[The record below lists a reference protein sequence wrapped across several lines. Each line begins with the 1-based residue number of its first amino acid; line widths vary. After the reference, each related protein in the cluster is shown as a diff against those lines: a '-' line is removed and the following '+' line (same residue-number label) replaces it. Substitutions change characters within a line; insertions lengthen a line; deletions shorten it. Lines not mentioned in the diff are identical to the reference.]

1 MPLKLVRSPNTGRYY
16 PVNIAGELP
25 TDEEKTRI
33 KDYISQRDR
42 SVPSIDS
49 DIDQEKPRSG
59 FFGAIDVGEDYL
71 RSNLFSALQG
81 VGEATG
87 LEGMADYFGDKAEK
101 VKEEAAQ
108 KSEGLTRFSDV
119 SLGKTPKF
127 IGETIGQALP
137 QIGTALGVGALTAL
151 AAPVV
156 GVTAAVGAT
165 IGALATN
172 LPLLMGANRERQKEV
187 DISEGRPVE
196 VDEGAAFITAIPQ
209 ALMETIG
216 LKFITKVAQVGGHF
230 NPIKFETAGIFTK
243 LSKAKPKTAGGLR
256 ITGAAASGATVEG
269 VTEIGQQ
276 LLERYQAGL
285 DIGGDD
291 AIEEYIEAAVAGGIV
306 GGAIRGTVATG
317 QQTFGSNEKVKGSA
331 ELDED
336 IEAQKVENDAAKA
349 NERKSYNQDPLKIA
363 AQQEEPVT
371 SSFDLERPP
380 SPEGLEQLAEKPV
393 TVDNLTEEQL
403 QKIRRWRADQKNEK
417 GEPIYIEGRD
427 PDTGKIIFKDIPI
440 TLREVRLALG
450 NPAVEKIAAKQGLNV
465 DRTEIPLQPV
475 RKYSY
480 DQYQNIVN
488 KINKAGR
495 KKFSEMDMDYLIEG
509 VVKNSSSELISSV
522 RDDLVKNGTI
532 RATVDNA
539 YYFDTKQVKP
549 ISETKFKKEQRFT
562 VGRDAN
568 RANLLERNI
577 SKNEADLKKTRER
590 LGNSKSKLASLEQL
604 KKTPIYIRKED
615 GSIVNNIKRFNE
627 VLGTNF
633 RTPAKTA
640 SPEAVNRTKAAIS
653 AILNNQ
659 LGKKKDVG
667 QSPTKI
673 RKTVDDLETRIDRV
687 EGSLK
692 AARDEIE
699 AMETSDPLVDNTRRG
714 RAGGDANNPERLFF
728 ARRAKKGDLENQKK
742 KSTRLRREKKQIE
755 RVQETPEDDNKLR
768 AKITELDASIQEE
781 QKLDVDIK
789 ALTDRL
795 DDAHANVQFNH
806 EKHEGNNIKGN
817 SRLAPEKP
825 FSVKYRSNM
834 NKVINQLRKYLIK
847 ELKLKP
853 EMVELVSQNVINA
866 DESRSITFGFEK
878 RVGDNKS
885 MITLATELYDA
896 DTFNSKEGLRKVY
909 KRLKGVL
916 NHEVMHS
923 LRTLGLL
930 TDKEFENLVDAT
942 KTRKVSIWRE
952 GKLVER
958 KYTHFDKAKR
968 MNPIETFSSKPESK
982 MTDAEK
988 QQYKDYVEEEA
999 VAEMF
1004 RDYMDNKMKI
1014 GGRPQNLFNRI
1025 LKFFRSLFM
1034 AHNDNGLETV
1044 EDIFD
1049 GIKTGKIGGTRKAR
1063 ENAREVRKR
1072 YSKFLTAKVTKTPKE
1087 DLLKA
1092 PDGSEF
1098 ELEST
1103 SYQFGDKADFIVS
1116 PRGETVGGKEFKSKF
1131 GTLNGMAIME
1141 RDIKDPTPEGV
1152 DLDLEAKLPIGVAS
1166 VPKNKPSPKYEG
1178 KDLFSIIKIAEKDGY
1193 KIDPITEK
1201 FLFLDKFKF
1210 SPTQSVLRK
1219 SKLKAK
1225 ELEKVYK
1232 VEPGYFTPEE
1242 VMANVFFGSIDSI
1255 IRQDLNDRLV
1265 NVADYGVTGKNLD
1278 IIKTIQEDLY
1288 NLTQAQLEHL
1298 PDIIPVWRIG
1308 PVDDKGLYQGVA
1320 HNYALN
1326 ADANLLATFYGR
1338 PEGDVV
1344 KDFVAKRGVEPELLP
1359 YFVDKR
1365 DIMIA
1370 PQMGKGDFFT
1380 NDTEQDVIIRPEKII
1395 RDDIDKYEY
1404 IYGETP
1410 LKLRRAIGLLSD
1422 SEYKASA
1429 LPEVD
1434 LNTLKFVNSL
1444 PIENGQPERRKA
1456 EEIIRAYTNAR
1467 MERSGE
1473 DFRVDYRLDRPED
1486 LERVARIMAAEAEL
1500 ALARDGNAIGWY
1512 DAKLSLAKKLFSIVE
1527 PKIASDPKHEA
1538 AFDFALAVTS
1548 NGVAVLD
1555 NASHALRAYRS
1566 WKDTG
1571 KFEVI
1576 GYNERQAAMEK
1587 AFKFYNIMKD
1597 NLGDEVKIAKFLDE
1611 KVTIKEL
1618 KNSTF
1623 LKEMDEKYDLDI
1635 AENLG
1640 SENVDTVVTKSII
1653 FGPKIGNGFYQNI
1666 RGNYDTITMDMWWQ
1680 RFFNRITGSPFR
1692 TSQDKTKINN
1702 YNRFVNALKA
1712 PKSQLTAVDRDSLR
1726 TAIQEVG
1733 KPAFRN
1739 QKNKLDQNIIDL
1751 AKAFHEERNRRYIRI
1766 SMEGARNLKGEER
1779 RAKVAENRVRAG
1791 IDRSSDLSRESSNMI
1806 NNFFGP
1812 ILEMPDSGGHRNY
1825 MRRASKKAI
1834 EILEK
1839 TKVIDKGQLTTA
1851 DFQALMWFH
1860 EKSLFKALGV
1870 REGRGGEHDYVDG
1883 AIDVLRKEGIDEV
1896 DIEEAL
1902 PTTDRFR
1909 ITGGTDPR
1917 SGNEQAVQRASVT
1930 RDKIAKFKPQEEK
1943 NRDIQEQQQGII
1955 DERNARRADPEV
1967 RRSVGLL
1974 SERGMKEDR
1983 IEGSIREDI
1992 QAHQHKMMYTASAN
2006 AIANRL
2012 MGKVPKF
2019 IPVFGNKKIPF
2030 VGFDDEKAT
2039 KLADAFVRVFQDRM
2053 IPVSRMVDLLQE
2065 RGFKLSDVLDPVL
2078 QEQIMKGATGA
2089 KIEDR
2094 HEGIYKEII
2103 ESVKKLNFSDAEINE
2118 LKRVSRDA
2126 SDPDQTGFLTNF
2138 LDDFSPSFW
2147 KKLLYGKQNKQ
2158 LGMAEAYLY
2167 ALHARERNRYVRSID
2182 VNGVNKYPNRG
2193 SGMSDAEADA
2203 ILAWFRTKESSLELL
2218 NSIRNQARV
2227 IVDDTNKIR
2236 TDAGLQKL
2244 YGRGSGWTEYVPLKG
2259 VFHSED
2265 ETVDY
2270 SNRGSFKKPL
2280 YGASGKEDLRV
2291 KGRMDYSPNI
2301 LANLLTQNS
2310 NSLIRGDR
2318 NRIGVIMLNMIRE
2331 DPEMLREFAVIE
2343 DITPDKVMLDARTG
2357 TLSKRKI
2364 TAAERMEDKRVLVVK
2379 DKGSE
2384 VVIRFNDERIAGA
2397 FRGDTTMSF
2406 GENADFFLR
2415 KIGLFNRFL
2424 SNINTTYNPAFVLPN
2439 FVRDLE
2445 TALINVDQYEAENL
2459 KRTVLSKA
2467 LPMSRGIFRAISKTD
2482 LLLRAKTLDDS
2493 TPEARSYLE
2502 FVKYGGKNVTNQMTT
2517 LEDQVRDL
2525 GGILNNIS
2533 EAGLVGKAKGMY
2545 DGFAGG
2551 KVKSLVSLV
2560 ENTNTAAENG
2570 IRVATYQTL
2579 LDTGKYSPQQ
2589 AALAARNITV
2599 NFAKGGEAK
2608 PIMNSLYLFYNASLQ
2623 GSFALLQ
2630 AFSKSSKVRKMYM
2643 GLFFSSFILDQLN
2656 YVFSDED
2663 DEGNKEY
2670 DKLTDFMLE
2679 HNVIV
2684 PNLGVNIAQGITG
2697 EDIENKTFGTIP
2709 LPYGVNMVWN
2719 AGRALSRRMRGGYT
2733 AAQATSSITAT
2744 TLEAVNPLGGAESF
2758 YNFVMPTA
2766 VDPFISLGQNI
2777 DYDKTPIYKEVSQF
2791 AVGTPDS
2798 QAYWNSASPT
2808 AVTVAQFMNK
2818 FGVFGFGA
2826 GSDVRGGIFDVSP
2839 DKLDFIFGYLTGGA
2853 GTFVRRTAELG
2864 FNIGSGQAFEAF
2876 EEGLSGQE
2884 ARDFIRTVPLL
2895 RRAIYSTSE
2904 REDTGKFIQKRNE
2917 VFIARKELK
2926 AAVESGDQFEVQRVR
2941 ERYPE
2946 ELKIYGIIRAINSK
2960 RQKLTSARNKLLRD
2974 DELEESDKEMR
2985 LERLDKAIQKLINR
2999 GNQLMKNVKLGYLSE
3014 IGVTD

>member
-1 MPLKLVRSPNTGRYY
+1 MPLKLVQSPNTGRYY
-16 PVNIAGELP
+16 PVSIAGEVP
-25 TDEEKTRI
+25 TEEEKERI
-33 KDYISQRDR
+33 RDYLIQRER
-42 SVPSIDS
+42 GVPSIDS
-49 DIDQEKPRSG
+49 DINQQTSIKPRSG

-81 VGEATG
+81 VGEASG

-127 IGETIGQALP
+127 VGETIGQALP
-137 QIGTALGVGALTAL
+137 QIGTALGVGAVAAL

-187 DISEGRPVE
+187 DIAEGRPVE

-209 ALMETIG
+209 ALLETIG

-230 NPIKFETAGIFTK
+230 NPIKFETAGLFTK

-269 VTEIGQQ
+269 LTEIGQQ
-276 LLERYQAGL
+276 VLERYQAGL
-285 DIGGDD
+285 DITGDD
-291 AIEEYIEAAVAGGIV
+291 AYEEYLEAAVAGGIV

-336 IEAQKVENDAAKA
+336 IEAQKAENDAAKA

-380 SPEGLEQLAEKPV
+380 SPEGLEQLAETPV

-403 QKIRRWRADQKNEK
+403 QKIRRWRANQKNEK

-480 DQYQNIVN
+480 DQYQTIVN

-577 SKNEADLKKTRER
+577 AKNEADLKKARER
-590 LGNSKSKLASLEQL
+590 LGNSKAKLASLEQL
-604 KKTPIYIRKED
+604 KKTPIYIKKED

-640 SPEAVNRTKAAIS
+640 SPEVVNRTKAAIS

-659 LGKKKDVG
+659 LGKKKDVN

-673 RKTVDDLETRIDRV
+673 RKTVDDLETRIERN
-687 EGSLK
+687 EGSIK

-714 RAGGDANNPERLFF
+714 RAGGDANNPELLFY
-728 ARRAKKGDLENQKK
+728 RRKAVQDKLNMQKAKSK
-742 KSTRLRREKKQIE
+742 RLRREKKEIE
-755 RVQETPEDDNKLR
+755 KVQETPEDDNKLR
-768 AKITELDASIQEE
+768 AKITELDASVQEE

-806 EKHEGNNIKGN
+806 EKHEANNIKGN
-817 SRLAPEKP
+817 ARLAPEKP

-834 NKVINQLRKYLIK
+834 NKVVNQLRKYLVK
-847 ELKLKP
+847 DLKLKP

-930 TDKEFENLVDAT
+930 TDQEFQNLVDAT

-1004 RDYMDNKMKI
+1004 RDYMDDKMKI
-1014 GGRPQNLFNRI
+1014 GGKPQNLFNRI

-1063 ENAREVRKR
+1063 ESAREVRKR
-1072 YSKFLTAKVTKTPKE
+1072 YSKFLVDE
-1087 DLLKA
+1087 N
-1092 PDGSEF
+1092 
-1098 ELEST
+1098 
-1103 SYQFGDKADFIVS
+1103 ADFITTPEGVTI
-1116 PRGETVGGKEFKSKF
+1116 GEKQFKKQLGS
-1131 GTLNGMAIME
+1131 LNGMALME
-1141 RDIKDPTPEGV
+1141 KEMLDPVPEGV
-1152 DLDLEAKLPIGVAS
+1152 DVELEARLPVGMPYM
-1166 VPKNKPSPKYEG
+1166 PKNEPNPKYAF
-1178 KDLFSIIKIAEKDGY
+1178 KDLFSIVKLAEKDGY
-1193 KIDPITEK
+1193 KIDPITKK
-1201 FLFLDKFKF
+1201 FLNLDKFVREKQKDKF
-1210 SPTQSVLRK
+1210 IDERL
-1219 SKLKAK
+1219 
-1225 ELEKVYK
+1225 YK
-1232 VEPGYFTPEE
+1232 VDPSEFTSES
-1242 VMANVFFGSIDSI
+1242 MMSDVFFGNIDNI
-1255 IRQDLNDRLV
+1255 IRENLNDRLV
-1265 NVADYGVTGKNLD
+1265 NIADYGITGKNLD

-1288 NLTQAQLEHL
+1288 KLTQAQLAHL
-1298 PDIIPVWRIG
+1298 PEIIPVYRIG

-1320 HNYALN
+1320 HSYTLDPEAFLKFS
-1326 ADANLLATFYGR
+1326 FYGN
-1338 PEGDVV
+1338 PEDDIV
-1344 KDFVAKRGVEPELLP
+1344 KEFVAKRGVEPELLP
-1359 YFVDKR
+1359 YFAHKA
-1365 DIMIA
+1365 DIMVA
-1370 PQMGKGDFFT
+1370 PQMGKGDIFT
-1380 NDTEQDVIIRPEKII
+1380 RDDEREVIIRPEKII

-1486 LERVARIMAAEAEL
+1486 LERVAKIMAAEAEL

-1527 PKIASDPKHEA
+1527 PKISSDPKHEA

-1611 KVTIKEL
+1611 KVTVREL
-1618 KNSTF
+1618 KNNPF
-1623 LKEMDEKYDLDI
+1623 LQEMDEKYDLDI
-1635 AENLG
+1635 AENLS
-1640 SENVDTVVTKSII
+1640 SENQDTVVTKSII

-1692 TSQDKTKINN
+1692 TSQDKTKIAN
-1702 YNRFVNALKA
+1702 YNRFVNALKT

-1766 SMEGARNLKGEER
+1766 SLEGARNLKGEER
-1779 RAKVAENRVRAG
+1779 RAKVAENRARAG
-1791 IDRSSDLSRESSNMI
+1791 IDRSSELSRESSNMI

-1825 MRRASKKAI
+1825 MRRASKRAI
-1834 EILEK
+1834 EILEN

-1909 ITGGTDPR
+1909 ITGGVDPR

-1930 RDKIAKFKPQEEK
+1930 RDKISKFKSQEEK

-2039 KLADAFVRVFQDRM
+2039 KLADTFVRVFQDRM

-2094 HEGIYKEII
+2094 HEGIYKNII

-2147 KKLLYGKQNKQ
+2147 KKLLYGKPNKQ

-2218 NSIRNQARV
+2218 NSIRDQARA

-2301 LANLLTQNS
+2301 LANLITQNS

-2459 KRTVLSKA
+2459 KRTVLKKA

-2493 TPEARSYLE
+2493 TPEARAYLE

-2643 GLFFSSFILDQLN
+2643 SLFFFSFILDQLN
-2656 YVFSDED
+2656 YIFSDED
-2663 DEGNKEY
+2663 DEGNVEY

-2679 HNVIV
+2679 HNVII
-2684 PNLGVNIAQGITG
+2684 PNLGVNVAEAVTG
-2697 EDIENKTFGTIP
+2697 EDIENKTFGTVP

-2733 AAQATSSITAT
+2733 AAQTTSTVTAT
-2744 TLEAVNPLGGAESF
+2744 ILEAVNPLGGAEHVS
-2758 YNFVMPTA
+2758 NFLAPTFA
-2766 VDPFISLGQNI
+2766 DPYFSLKNNV

-2853 GTFVRRTAELG
+2853 GTFVKRSAELG
-2864 FNIGSGQAFEAF
+2864 FNIASGQAFEAF

-2884 ARDFIRTVPLL
+2884 SRDFIRTVPLL

-2904 REDTGKFIQKRNE
+2904 REDTGNFIRKRNE
-2917 VFIARKELK
+2917 IFIARKELK

-2974 DELEESDKEMR
+2974 DSLEDSDKEMR

>member
-1 MPLKLVRSPNTGRYY
+1 MPLKIVQSPNTGRYY
-16 PVNIAGELP
+16 PVNIAGDSP
-25 TDEEKTRI
+25 TDEEKQRI
-33 KDYISQRDR
+33 RDYVTQRDR
-42 SVPSIDS
+42 GVPSVDS
-49 DIDQEKPRSG
+49 EIDQQTSFKPRSG

-87 LEGMADYFGDKAEK
+87 LEGMAEYFGDKAEK

-127 IGETIGQALP
+127 VGETIGQALP
-137 QIGTALGVGALTAL
+137 QIGTALGVGALATL
-151 AAPVV
+151 AAPIV
-156 GVTAAVGAT
+156 GVTAATAAT

-187 DISEGRPVE
+187 DIAEGRPVE

-209 ALMETIG
+209 ALLETIG

-256 ITGAAASGATVEG
+256 ITGAAASGAGVESA
-269 VTEIGQQ
+269 TEVGQQ

-285 DIGGDD
+285 DIGSDD
-291 AIEEYIEAAVAGGIV
+291 AIDEYVEAAVAGGIV

-317 QQTFGSNEKVKGSA
+317 QQAFGTNEKVKGSG

-336 IEAQKVENDAAKA
+336 IAAQKAENDAAKA

-371 SSFDLERPP
+371 SSFDVERPI
-380 SPEGLEQLAEKPV
+380 SPEGLQQLADTPV
-393 TVDNLTEEQL
+393 DVNNLTEEQL
-403 QKIRRWRADQKNEK
+403 QKIRRWRADQKNER
-417 GEPIYIEGRD
+417 GERIYIEGRD
-427 PDTGKIIFKDIPI
+427 PDTGRIIFKDIPI

-450 NPAVEKIAAKQGLNV
+450 NPAVEKISAKQGLNV

-480 DQYQNIVN
+480 DQYQSIVN

-509 VVKNSSSELISSV
+509 VVKNSSSELISSI

-532 RATVDNA
+532 RATVDNS

-577 SKNEADLKKTRER
+577 AKNEADLKKTRER
-590 LGNSKSKLASLEQL
+590 LENSKAKLASLEQL
-604 KKTPIYIRKED
+604 KKIPIYRKKDD
-615 GSIVNNIKRFNE
+615 GTIINNIKRFNE

-640 SPEAVNRTKAAIS
+640 SPEVVNRTKAAIS

-659 LGKKKDVG
+659 IGKKKDVN
-667 QSPTKI
+667 QSPTKL
-673 RKTVDDLETRIDRV
+673 RKTVDDLETRIERN
-687 EGSLK
+687 EGSIK

-714 RAGGDANNPERLFF
+714 RSGGDANNPELLFY
-728 ARRAKKGDLENQKK
+728 RRKAVQDKLKMQKAKSK
-742 KSTRLRREKKQIE
+742 RLRREKKEIE
-755 RVQETPEDDNKLR
+755 KVQETPEDDNKLR

-781 QKLDVDIK
+781 QKLDVDVK

-806 EKHEGNNIKGN
+806 EKHEANNIKGN
-817 SRLAPEKP
+817 ARLAPSKP

-834 NKVINQLRKYLIK
+834 NKVINQLRKYLVK

-853 EMVELVSQNVINA
+853 DMVELVSQNVINA

-896 DTFNSKEGLRKVY
+896 DTFKSKEGLRKVY

-930 TDKEFENLVDAT
+930 TDQEFQTLVNAT

-952 GKLVER
+952 GKLIER

-1004 RDYMDNKMKI
+1004 RDYMDDKMKI
-1014 GGRPQNLFNRI
+1014 GGKPQNLFNRI

-1072 YSKFLTAKVTKTPKE
+1072 YSKYLT
-1087 DLLKA
+1087 
-1092 PDGSEF
+1092 DGE
-1098 ELEST
+1098 
-1103 SYQFGDKADFIVS
+1103 ADFIVS
-1116 PRGETVGGKEFKSKF
+1116 PRGEAVGGKEFKSKL

-1152 DLDLEAKLPIGVAS
+1152 DLDLERQLPIGVAS
-1166 VPKNKPSPKYEG
+1166 IPKNKPSPKYEG
-1178 KDLFSIIKIAEKDGY
+1178 KDLFRVVQQAEKDGY
-1193 KIDPITEK
+1193 SIRPITK
-1201 FLFLDKFKF
+1201 QFLNLDKFTRKF
-1210 SPTQSVLRK
+1210 IRVP
-1219 SKLKAK
+1219 K
-1225 ELEKVYK
+1225 EDMV
-1232 VEPGYFTPEE
+1232 VDPNYFTDES
-1242 VMANVFFGSIDSI
+1242 MMSNIFFGSIDSI
-1255 IRQDLNDRLV
+1255 IRENLNDRLV
-1265 NVADYGVTGKNLD
+1265 NIAEYGITGKNLD

-1288 NLTQAQLEHL
+1288 NLTQAQLDHL

-1320 HNYALN
+1320 HNYSLN
-1326 ADANLLATFYGR
+1326 ADANLQATFYGR
-1338 PEGDVV
+1338 PEDEVV
-1344 KDFVAKRGVEPELLP
+1344 KEFVAKRGVEPELLP

-1370 PQMGKGDFFT
+1370 PQMGKGDPFT
-1380 NDTEQDVIIRPEKII
+1380 KDMEQDVIIRPEKII

-1456 EEIIRAYTNAR
+1456 EEIIRDYTNAR
-1467 MERSGE
+1467 MQRSGE

-1527 PKIASDPKHEA
+1527 PEITRDPKHEA

-1566 WKDTG
+1566 WKNTG

-1618 KNSTF
+1618 KNSKF
-1623 LKEMDEKYDLDI
+1623 LQEIDEKYDLDI

-1702 YNRFVNALKA
+1702 YNRFVNALRT
-1712 PKSQLTAVDRDSLR
+1712 PKRQLTAVDRDALR

-1766 SMEGARNLKGEER
+1766 SLEGARNLKGEER
-1779 RAKVAENRVRAG
+1779 RAKVAENRARAG
-1791 IDRSSDLSRESSNMI
+1791 IDRSSELSRESANMI

-1812 ILEMPDSGGHRNY
+1812 ILETPDSGGHRNY
-1825 MRRASKKAI
+1825 MRRASKRAI
-1834 EILEK
+1834 EILEN
-1839 TKVIDKGQLTTA
+1839 TKVIEKGQLTTA

-1930 RDKIAKFKPQEEK
+1930 REKIAKFQPQEEK

-1955 DERNARRADPEV
+1955 DERNARRADPTV
-1967 RRSVGLL
+1967 RRSIGLL

-1983 IEGSIREDI
+1983 IEGSIRDDI

-2012 MGKVPKF
+2012 MGKVPQF

-2030 VGFDDEKAT
+2030 VGFDEEKAT
-2039 KLADAFVRVFQDRM
+2039 KLADAFVRIFQDRM
-2053 IPVSRMVDLLQE
+2053 IPAARMVDILQE
-2065 RGFKLSDVLDPVL
+2065 RGFKLSDALDPIM
-2078 QEQIMKGATGA
+2078 QEQTMKGETGA

-2094 HEGIYKEII
+2094 HEGIYKTLI
-2103 ESVKKLNFSDAEINE
+2103 ESIKKLKFSDAEVND

-2126 SDPDQTGFLTNF
+2126 SDPDQNGFLNNF

-2147 KKLLYGKQNKQ
+2147 KKLLYGTPNKQ

-2193 SGMSDAEADA
+2193 SGMSNAEADA
-2203 ILAWFRTKESSLELL
+2203 ILAWFRNKESSLELL
-2218 NSIRNQARV
+2218 NDIRDQVRA
-2227 IVDDTNKIR
+2227 IVADTNKIR
-2236 TDAGLQKL
+2236 TDAGLQKIF
-2244 YGRGSGWTEYVPLKG
+2244 GRGSGWTEYVPLKG

-2280 YGASGKEDLRV
+2280 YGANGKEDLRV

-2301 LANLLTQNS
+2301 IANLLTQNS

-2318 NRIGVIMLNMIRE
+2318 NKIGVTMLNMIRE

-2343 DITPDKVMLDARTG
+2343 DINPDKVMLDARTG
-2357 TLSKRKI
+2357 TLSKRKL
-2364 TAAERMEDKRVLVVK
+2364 TPAERMEDKRVLVVK
-2379 DKGSE
+2379 DKGNE

-2397 FRGDTTMSF
+2397 FRGDTTLSLGDNTDAF
-2406 GENADFFLR
+2406 IR

-2424 SNINTTYNPAFVLPN
+2424 SNINTTYNPAFVIPN
-2439 FVRDLE
+2439 FVRDVQ
-2445 TALINVDQYEAENL
+2445 TAVVNIDQYEAENL
-2459 KRTVLSKA
+2459 KRTVLKRA
-2467 LPMSRGIFRAISKTD
+2467 LPYARGVMRAVSKTD
-2482 LLLRAKTLDDS
+2482 LLLREKEIDTS
-2493 TPEARSYLE
+2493 TPEAKSYLE

-2545 DGFAGG
+2545 EGWAGG

-2560 ENTNTAAENG
+2560 ENMNTAAENG

-2579 LDTGKYSPQQ
+2579 LDTGKYSPRQ

-2599 NFAKGGEAK
+2599 NFAKGGDIK
-2608 PIMNSLYLFYNASLQ
+2608 PIFNSLYLFYNASLQ

-2630 AFSKSSKVRKMYM
+2630 AFSKSAKVRKMWM
-2643 GLFFSSFILDQLN
+2643 GIFFFSFIWDQLN
-2656 YVFSDED
+2656 YMMSDED
-2663 DEGNKEY
+2663 EEGNVEY

-2679 HNVIV
+2679 HNMII
-2684 PNLGVNIAQGITG
+2684 PNIGVNIAEAVSG
-2697 EDIENKTFGTIP
+2697 EDIENKTFGTVP
-2709 LPYGVNMVWN
+2709 LPYGVNMTWN
-2719 AGRALSRRMRGGYT
+2719 FGRALSRRIRGGYT
-2733 AAQATSSITAT
+2733 AAQTTSSITAT
-2744 TLEAVNPLGGAESF
+2744 TLEAINPFGGAESIG
-2758 YNFVMPTA
+2758 NFMLPTA
-2766 VDPFISLGQNI
+2766 VDPFYSLINNV

-2818 FGVFGFGA
+2818 FGFFGLGR
-2826 GSDVRGGIFDVSP
+2826 GTDVRGGIFDVSP

-2853 GTFVRRTAELG
+2853 GMFVKRTGELG
-2864 FNIGSGQAFEAF
+2864 FNIASGQAFEAF
-2876 EEGLSGQE
+2876 EEGLTGQE

-2904 REDTGKFIQKRNE
+2904 REDTGNFIRKRNE

-2941 ERYPE
+2941 EKYPE

-2960 RQKLTSARNKLLRD
+2960 RQKLTSVRNKLLRD
-2974 DELEESDKEMR
+2974 DSLEESDKEMR

-2999 GNQLMKNVKLGYLSE
+2999 GNQLMKNVKLGYLAE
-3014 IGVTD
+3014 LGVTD

>member
-1 MPLKLVRSPNTGRYY
+1 MPLKIVQSPNTGRYY
-16 PVNIAGELP
+16 PVNIAGDSP
-25 TDEEKTRI
+25 TDEEKQRI
-33 KDYISQRDR
+33 RDYVTQRDR
-42 SVPSIDS
+42 GVPSVDS
-49 DIDQEKPRSG
+49 EIDQQTSFKPRSG

-87 LEGMADYFGDKAEK
+87 LEGMAEYFGDKAEK

-127 IGETIGQALP
+127 VGETIGQALP
-137 QIGTALGVGALTAL
+137 QIGTALGVGALATL
-151 AAPVV
+151 AAPIV
-156 GVTAAVGAT
+156 GVTAATAAT

-187 DISEGRPVE
+187 DIAEGRPVE

-209 ALMETIG
+209 ALLETIG

-256 ITGAAASGATVEG
+256 ITGAAASGAGVESA
-269 VTEIGQQ
+269 TEVGQQ

-285 DIGGDD
+285 DIGSDD
-291 AIEEYIEAAVAGGIV
+291 AIDEYVEAAVAGGIV

-317 QQTFGSNEKVKGSA
+317 QQAFGTNEKVKGSG

-336 IEAQKVENDAAKA
+336 IAAQKAENDAAKA

-371 SSFDLERPP
+371 SSFDVERPI
-380 SPEGLEQLAEKPV
+380 SPEGLQQLADTPV
-393 TVDNLTEEQL
+393 DVNNLTEEQL
-403 QKIRRWRADQKNEK
+403 QKIRRWRADQKNER
-417 GEPIYIEGRD
+417 GERIYIEGRD
-427 PDTGKIIFKDIPI
+427 PDTGRIIFKDIPI

-450 NPAVEKIAAKQGLNV
+450 NPAVEKISAKQGLNV

-480 DQYQNIVN
+480 DQYQSIVN

-509 VVKNSSSELISSV
+509 VVKNSSSELISSI

-532 RATVDNA
+532 RATVDNS

-577 SKNEADLKKTRER
+577 AKNEADLKKTRER
-590 LGNSKSKLASLEQL
+590 LENSKAKLASLEQL
-604 KKTPIYIRKED
+604 KKIPIYRKKDD
-615 GSIVNNIKRFNE
+615 GTIINNIKRFNE

-640 SPEAVNRTKAAIS
+640 SPEVVNRTKAAIS

-659 LGKKKDVG
+659 IGKKKDVN
-667 QSPTKI
+667 QSPTKL
-673 RKTVDDLETRIDRV
+673 RKTVDDLETRIERN
-687 EGSLK
+687 EGSIK

-714 RAGGDANNPERLFF
+714 RSGGDANNPELLFY
-728 ARRAKKGDLENQKK
+728 RRKAVQDKLKMQKAKSK
-742 KSTRLRREKKQIE
+742 RLRREKKEIE
-755 RVQETPEDDNKLR
+755 KVQETPEDDNKLR

-781 QKLDVDIK
+781 QKLDVDVK

-806 EKHEGNNIKGN
+806 EKHEANNIKGN
-817 SRLAPEKP
+817 ARLAPSKP

-834 NKVINQLRKYLIK
+834 NKVINQLRKYLVK

-853 EMVELVSQNVINA
+853 DMVELVSQNVINA

-896 DTFNSKEGLRKVY
+896 DTFKSKEGLRKVY

-930 TDKEFENLVDAT
+930 TDQEFQTLVNAT

-952 GKLVER
+952 GKLIER

-1004 RDYMDNKMKI
+1004 RDYMDDKMKI
-1014 GGRPQNLFNRI
+1014 GGKPQNLFNRI

-1072 YSKFLTAKVTKTPKE
+1072 YSKYLT
-1087 DLLKA
+1087 
-1092 PDGSEF
+1092 DGE
-1098 ELEST
+1098 
-1103 SYQFGDKADFIVS
+1103 ADFIVS
-1116 PRGETVGGKEFKSKF
+1116 PRGEAVGGKEFKSKL

-1152 DLDLEAKLPIGVAS
+1152 DLDLERQLPIGVAS
-1166 VPKNKPSPKYEG
+1166 IPKNKPSPKYEG
-1178 KDLFSIIKIAEKDGY
+1178 KDLFRVVQQAEKDGY
-1193 KIDPITEK
+1193 SIRPITK
-1201 FLFLDKFKF
+1201 QFLNLDKFTRKF
-1210 SPTQSVLRK
+1210 IRVP
-1219 SKLKAK
+1219 K
-1225 ELEKVYK
+1225 EDMV
-1232 VEPGYFTPEE
+1232 VDPNYFTDES
-1242 VMANVFFGSIDSI
+1242 MMSNIFFGSIDSI
-1255 IRQDLNDRLV
+1255 IRENLNDRLV
-1265 NVADYGVTGKNLD
+1265 NIAEYGITGKNLD

-1288 NLTQAQLEHL
+1288 NLTQAQLDHL

-1320 HNYALN
+1320 HNYSLN
-1326 ADANLLATFYGR
+1326 ADANLQATFYGR
-1338 PEGDVV
+1338 PEDEVV
-1344 KDFVAKRGVEPELLP
+1344 KEFVAKRGVEPELLP

-1370 PQMGKGDFFT
+1370 PQMGKGDPFT
-1380 NDTEQDVIIRPEKII
+1380 KDMEQDVIIRPEKII

-1456 EEIIRAYTNAR
+1456 EEIIRDYTNAR
-1467 MERSGE
+1467 MQRSGE

-1527 PKIASDPKHEA
+1527 PEITRDPKHEA

-1566 WKDTG
+1566 WKNTG

-1618 KNSTF
+1618 KNSKF
-1623 LKEMDEKYDLDI
+1623 LQEIDEKYDLDI

-1702 YNRFVNALKA
+1702 YNRFVNALRT
-1712 PKSQLTAVDRDSLR
+1712 PKRQLTAVDRDALR

-1766 SMEGARNLKGEER
+1766 SLEGARNLKGEER
-1779 RAKVAENRVRAG
+1779 RAKVAENRARAG
-1791 IDRSSDLSRESSNMI
+1791 IDRSSELSRESANMI

-1812 ILEMPDSGGHRNY
+1812 ILETPDSGGHRNY
-1825 MRRASKKAI
+1825 MRRASKRAI
-1834 EILEK
+1834 EILEN
-1839 TKVIDKGQLTTA
+1839 TKVIEKGQLTTA

-1909 ITGGTDPR
+1909 ITGGADPR

-1930 RDKIAKFKPQEEK
+1930 RDKISKFKSQEEK

-1955 DERNARRADPEV
+1955 DERNARRADPTV
-1967 RRSVGLL
+1967 RRSIGLL

-1983 IEGSIREDI
+1983 IEGSIRDDI

-2012 MGKVPKF
+2012 MGKVPQF

-2030 VGFDDEKAT
+2030 VGFDEEKAT
-2039 KLADAFVRVFQDRM
+2039 KLADAFVRIFQDRM
-2053 IPVSRMVDLLQE
+2053 IPAARMVDILQE
-2065 RGFKLSDVLDPVL
+2065 RGFKLSDALDPIM
-2078 QEQIMKGATGA
+2078 QEQTMKGETGA

-2094 HEGIYKEII
+2094 HEGIYKTLI
-2103 ESVKKLNFSDAEINE
+2103 ESIKKLKFSDAEVND

-2126 SDPDQTGFLTNF
+2126 SDPDQNGFLNNF

-2147 KKLLYGKQNKQ
+2147 KKLLYGTPNKQ

-2193 SGMSDAEADA
+2193 SGMSNAEADA
-2203 ILAWFRTKESSLELL
+2203 ILAWFRNKESSLELL
-2218 NSIRNQARV
+2218 NDIRDQVRA
-2227 IVDDTNKIR
+2227 IVADTNKIR
-2236 TDAGLQKL
+2236 TDAGLQKIF
-2244 YGRGSGWTEYVPLKG
+2244 GRGSGWTEYVPLKG

-2280 YGASGKEDLRV
+2280 YGANGKEDLRV

-2301 LANLLTQNS
+2301 IANLLTQNS

-2318 NRIGVIMLNMIRE
+2318 NKIGVTMLNMIRE

-2343 DITPDKVMLDARTG
+2343 DINPDKVMLDARTG
-2357 TLSKRKI
+2357 TLSKRKL
-2364 TAAERMEDKRVLVVK
+2364 TPAERMEDKRVLVVK
-2379 DKGSE
+2379 DKGNE

-2397 FRGDTTMSF
+2397 FRGDTTLSLGDNTDAF
-2406 GENADFFLR
+2406 IR

-2424 SNINTTYNPAFVLPN
+2424 SNINTTYNPAFVIPN
-2439 FVRDLE
+2439 FVRDVQ
-2445 TALINVDQYEAENL
+2445 TAVVNIDQYEAENL
-2459 KRTVLSKA
+2459 KRTVLKRA
-2467 LPMSRGIFRAISKTD
+2467 LPYARGVMRAVSKTD
-2482 LLLRAKTLDDS
+2482 LLLREKEIDTS
-2493 TPEARSYLE
+2493 TPEAKSYLE

-2545 DGFAGG
+2545 EGWAGG

-2560 ENTNTAAENG
+2560 ENMNTAAENG

-2579 LDTGKYSPQQ
+2579 LDTGKYSPRQ

-2599 NFAKGGEAK
+2599 NFAKGGDIK
-2608 PIMNSLYLFYNASLQ
+2608 PIFNSLYLFYNASLQ

-2630 AFSKSSKVRKMYM
+2630 AFSKSAKVRKMWM
-2643 GLFFSSFILDQLN
+2643 GIFFFSFIWDQLN
-2656 YVFSDED
+2656 YMMSDED
-2663 DEGNKEY
+2663 EEGNVEY

-2679 HNVIV
+2679 HNMII
-2684 PNLGVNIAQGITG
+2684 PNIGVNIAEAVSG
-2697 EDIENKTFGTIP
+2697 EDIENKTFGTVP
-2709 LPYGVNMVWN
+2709 LPYGVNMTWN
-2719 AGRALSRRMRGGYT
+2719 FGRALSRRIRGGYT
-2733 AAQATSSITAT
+2733 AAQTTSSITAT
-2744 TLEAVNPLGGAESF
+2744 TLEAINPFGGAESIG
-2758 YNFVMPTA
+2758 NFMLPTA
-2766 VDPFISLGQNI
+2766 VDPFYSLINNV

-2818 FGVFGFGA
+2818 FGFFGLGR
-2826 GSDVRGGIFDVSP
+2826 GTDVRGGIFDVSP

-2853 GTFVRRTAELG
+2853 GMFVKRTGELG
-2864 FNIGSGQAFEAF
+2864 FNIASGQAFEAF
-2876 EEGLSGQE
+2876 EEGLTGQE

-2904 REDTGKFIQKRNE
+2904 REDTGNFIRKRNE

-2941 ERYPE
+2941 EKYPE

-2960 RQKLTSARNKLLRD
+2960 RQKLTSVRNKLLRD
-2974 DELEESDKEMR
+2974 DSLEESDKEMR

-2999 GNQLMKNVKLGYLSE
+2999 GNQLMKNVKLGYLAE
-3014 IGVTD
+3014 LGVTD

>member
-1 MPLKLVRSPNTGRYY
+1 MPLKIVQSPNTGRYY
-16 PVNIAGELP
+16 PVNIAGDSP
-25 TDEEKTRI
+25 TDEEKQRI
-33 KDYISQRDR
+33 RDYVTQRDR
-42 SVPSIDS
+42 GVPSVDS
-49 DIDQEKPRSG
+49 EIDQQTSFKPRSG

-87 LEGMADYFGDKAEK
+87 LEGMAEYFGDKAEK

-127 IGETIGQALP
+127 VGETIGQALP
-137 QIGTALGVGALTAL
+137 QIGTALGVGALATL
-151 AAPVV
+151 AAPIV
-156 GVTAAVGAT
+156 GVTAATAAT

-187 DISEGRPVE
+187 DIAEGRPVE

-209 ALMETIG
+209 ALLETIG

-256 ITGAAASGATVEG
+256 ITGAAASGAGVESA
-269 VTEIGQQ
+269 TEVGQQ

-285 DIGGDD
+285 DIGSDD
-291 AIEEYIEAAVAGGIV
+291 AIDEYVEAAVAGGIV

-317 QQTFGSNEKVKGSA
+317 QQAFGTNEKVKGSG

-336 IEAQKVENDAAKA
+336 IAAQKAENDAAKA

-371 SSFDLERPP
+371 SSFDVERPI
-380 SPEGLEQLAEKPV
+380 SPEGLQQLADTPV
-393 TVDNLTEEQL
+393 DVNNLTEEQL
-403 QKIRRWRADQKNEK
+403 QKIRRWRADQKNER
-417 GEPIYIEGRD
+417 GERIYIEGRD
-427 PDTGKIIFKDIPI
+427 PDTGRIIFKDIPI

-450 NPAVEKIAAKQGLNV
+450 NPAVEKISAKQGLNV

-480 DQYQNIVN
+480 DQYQSIVN

-509 VVKNSSSELISSV
+509 VVKNSSSELISSI

-532 RATVDNA
+532 RATVDNS

-577 SKNEADLKKTRER
+577 AKNEADLKKTRER
-590 LGNSKSKLASLEQL
+590 LENSKAKLASLEQL
-604 KKTPIYIRKED
+604 KKIPIYRKKDD
-615 GSIVNNIKRFNE
+615 GTIINNIKRFNE

-640 SPEAVNRTKAAIS
+640 SPEVVNRTKAAIS

-659 LGKKKDVG
+659 IGKKKDVN
-667 QSPTKI
+667 QSPTKL
-673 RKTVDDLETRIDRV
+673 RKTVDDLETRIERN
-687 EGSLK
+687 EGSIK

-714 RAGGDANNPERLFF
+714 RSGGDANNPELLFY
-728 ARRAKKGDLENQKK
+728 RRKAVQDKLKMQKAKSK
-742 KSTRLRREKKQIE
+742 RLRREKKEIE
-755 RVQETPEDDNKLR
+755 KVQETPEDDNKLR

-781 QKLDVDIK
+781 QKLDVDVK

-806 EKHEGNNIKGN
+806 EKHEANNIKGN
-817 SRLAPEKP
+817 ARLAPSKP

-834 NKVINQLRKYLIK
+834 NKVINQLRKYLVK

-853 EMVELVSQNVINA
+853 DMVELVSQNVINA

-896 DTFNSKEGLRKVY
+896 DTFKSKEGLRKVY

-930 TDKEFENLVDAT
+930 TDQEFQTLVNAT

-952 GKLVER
+952 GKLIER

-1004 RDYMDNKMKI
+1004 RDYMDDKMKI
-1014 GGRPQNLFNRI
+1014 GGKPQNLFNRI

-1072 YSKFLTAKVTKTPKE
+1072 YSKYLT
-1087 DLLKA
+1087 
-1092 PDGSEF
+1092 DGE
-1098 ELEST
+1098 
-1103 SYQFGDKADFIVS
+1103 ADFIVS
-1116 PRGETVGGKEFKSKF
+1116 PRGEAVGGKEFKSKL

-1152 DLDLEAKLPIGVAS
+1152 DLDLERQLPIGVAS
-1166 VPKNKPSPKYEG
+1166 IPKNKPSPKYEG
-1178 KDLFSIIKIAEKDGY
+1178 KDLFRVVQQAEKDGY
-1193 KIDPITEK
+1193 SIRPITK
-1201 FLFLDKFKF
+1201 QFLNLDKFTRKF
-1210 SPTQSVLRK
+1210 IRVP
-1219 SKLKAK
+1219 K
-1225 ELEKVYK
+1225 EDMV
-1232 VEPGYFTPEE
+1232 VDPNYFTDES
-1242 VMANVFFGSIDSI
+1242 MMSNIFFGSIDSI
-1255 IRQDLNDRLV
+1255 IRENLNDRLV
-1265 NVADYGVTGKNLD
+1265 NIAEYGITGKNLD

-1288 NLTQAQLEHL
+1288 NLTQAQLDHL

-1320 HNYALN
+1320 HNYSLN
-1326 ADANLLATFYGR
+1326 ADANLQATFYGR
-1338 PEGDVV
+1338 PEDEVV
-1344 KDFVAKRGVEPELLP
+1344 KEFVAKRGVEPELLP

-1370 PQMGKGDFFT
+1370 PQMGKGDPFT
-1380 NDTEQDVIIRPEKII
+1380 KDMEQDVIIRPEKII

-1456 EEIIRAYTNAR
+1456 EEIIRDYTNAR
-1467 MERSGE
+1467 MQRSGE

-1527 PKIASDPKHEA
+1527 PEITRDPKHEA

-1566 WKDTG
+1566 WKNTG

-1618 KNSTF
+1618 KNSKF
-1623 LKEMDEKYDLDI
+1623 LQEIDEKYDLDI

-1702 YNRFVNALKA
+1702 YNRFVNALRT
-1712 PKSQLTAVDRDSLR
+1712 PKRQLTAVDRDALR

-1766 SMEGARNLKGEER
+1766 SLEGARNLKGEER
-1779 RAKVAENRVRAG
+1779 RAKVAENRARAG
-1791 IDRSSDLSRESSNMI
+1791 IDRSSELSRESANMI

-1812 ILEMPDSGGHRNY
+1812 ILETPDSGGHRNY
-1825 MRRASKKAI
+1825 MRRASKRAI
-1834 EILEK
+1834 EILEN
-1839 TKVIDKGQLTTA
+1839 TKVIEKGQLTTA

-1909 ITGGTDPR
+1909 ITGGADPR

-1930 RDKIAKFKPQEEK
+1930 RDKISKFKPQEEK

-1955 DERNARRADPEV
+1955 DERNARRADPTV
-1967 RRSVGLL
+1967 RRSIGLL

-1983 IEGSIREDI
+1983 IEGSIRDDI

-2012 MGKVPKF
+2012 MGKVPQF

-2030 VGFDDEKAT
+2030 VGFDEEKAT
-2039 KLADAFVRVFQDRM
+2039 KLADAFVRIFQDRM
-2053 IPVSRMVDLLQE
+2053 IPAARMVDILQE
-2065 RGFKLSDVLDPVL
+2065 RGFKLSDALDPIM
-2078 QEQIMKGATGA
+2078 QEQTMKGETGA

-2094 HEGIYKEII
+2094 HEGIYKTLI
-2103 ESVKKLNFSDAEINE
+2103 ESIKKLKFSDAEVND

-2126 SDPDQTGFLTNF
+2126 SDPDQNGFLNNF

-2147 KKLLYGKQNKQ
+2147 KKLLYGTPNKQ

-2193 SGMSDAEADA
+2193 SGMSNAEADA
-2203 ILAWFRTKESSLELL
+2203 ILAWFRNKESSLELL
-2218 NSIRNQARV
+2218 NDIRDQVRA
-2227 IVDDTNKIR
+2227 IVADTNKIR
-2236 TDAGLQKL
+2236 TDAGLQKIF
-2244 YGRGSGWTEYVPLKG
+2244 GRGSGWTEYVPLKG

-2280 YGASGKEDLRV
+2280 YGANGKEDLRV

-2301 LANLLTQNS
+2301 IANLLTQNS

-2318 NRIGVIMLNMIRE
+2318 NKIGVTMLNMIRE

-2343 DITPDKVMLDARTG
+2343 DINPDKVMLDARTG
-2357 TLSKRKI
+2357 TLSKRKL
-2364 TAAERMEDKRVLVVK
+2364 TPAERMEDKRVLVVK
-2379 DKGSE
+2379 DKGNE

-2397 FRGDTTMSF
+2397 FRGDTTLSLGDNTDAF
-2406 GENADFFLR
+2406 IR

-2424 SNINTTYNPAFVLPN
+2424 SNINTTYNPAFVIPN
-2439 FVRDLE
+2439 FVRDVQ
-2445 TALINVDQYEAENL
+2445 TAVVNIDQYEAENL
-2459 KRTVLSKA
+2459 KRTVLKRA
-2467 LPMSRGIFRAISKTD
+2467 LPYARGVMRAVSKTD
-2482 LLLRAKTLDDS
+2482 LLLREKEIDTS
-2493 TPEARSYLE
+2493 TPEAKSYLE

-2545 DGFAGG
+2545 EGWAGG

-2560 ENTNTAAENG
+2560 ENMNTAAENG

-2579 LDTGKYSPQQ
+2579 LDTGKYSPRQ

-2599 NFAKGGEAK
+2599 NFAKGGDIK
-2608 PIMNSLYLFYNASLQ
+2608 PIFNSLYLFYNASLQ

-2630 AFSKSSKVRKMYM
+2630 AFSKSAKVRKMWM
-2643 GLFFSSFILDQLN
+2643 GIFFFSFIWDQLN
-2656 YVFSDED
+2656 YMMSDED
-2663 DEGNKEY
+2663 EEGNVEY

-2679 HNVIV
+2679 HNMII
-2684 PNLGVNIAQGITG
+2684 PNIGVNIAEAVSG
-2697 EDIENKTFGTIP
+2697 EDIENKTFGTVP
-2709 LPYGVNMVWN
+2709 LPYGVNMTWN
-2719 AGRALSRRMRGGYT
+2719 FGRALSRRIRGGYT
-2733 AAQATSSITAT
+2733 AAQTTSSITAT
-2744 TLEAVNPLGGAESF
+2744 TLEAINPFGGAESIG
-2758 YNFVMPTA
+2758 NFMLPTA
-2766 VDPFISLGQNI
+2766 VDPFYSLINNV

-2818 FGVFGFGA
+2818 FGFFGLGR
-2826 GSDVRGGIFDVSP
+2826 GTDVRGGIFDVSP

-2853 GTFVRRTAELG
+2853 GMFVKRTGELG
-2864 FNIGSGQAFEAF
+2864 FNIASGQAFEAF
-2876 EEGLSGQE
+2876 EEGLTGQE

-2904 REDTGKFIQKRNE
+2904 REDTGNFIRKRNE

-2941 ERYPE
+2941 EKYPE

-2960 RQKLTSARNKLLRD
+2960 RQKLTSVRNKLLRD
-2974 DELEESDKEMR
+2974 DSLEESDKEMR

-2999 GNQLMKNVKLGYLSE
+2999 GNQLMKNVKLGYLAE
-3014 IGVTD
+3014 LGVTD

>member
-1 MPLKLVRSPNTGRYY
+1 MPLKIVQSPNTGRYY
-16 PVNIAGELP
+16 PVNIAGDSP
-25 TDEEKTRI
+25 TDEEKQRI
-33 KDYISQRDR
+33 RDYVTQRDR
-42 SVPSIDS
+42 GVPSVDS
-49 DIDQEKPRSG
+49 DIDQQTSFKPRSG

-101 VKEEAAQ
+101 VKDEAAQ

-127 IGETIGQALP
+127 VGETIGQALP
-137 QIGTALGVGALTAL
+137 QIGAALGVGALATL
-151 AAPVV
+151 AAPIV
-156 GVTAAVGAT
+156 GVTAATAAT

-187 DISEGRPVE
+187 DIAEGRPVE
-196 VDEGAAFITAIPQ
+196 VDEGAAFFTAIPQ
-209 ALMETIG
+209 ALAETIG

-230 NPIKFETAGIFTK
+230 NPIKFETAGLFTK
-243 LSKAKPKTAGGLR
+243 LSKARPKTAGGLR
-256 ITGAAASGATVEG
+256 ITGAAASGAIVES
-269 VTEIGQQ
+269 VTEMGQQ

-285 DIGGDD
+285 DINSDE
-291 AIEEYIEAAVAGGIV
+291 AHEEYLEAAVAGGIV

-317 QQTFGSNEKVKGSA
+317 QQALGGNEKVKGSG

-336 IEAQKVENDAAKA
+336 IAAQKAENDAAKA

-380 SPEGLEQLAEKPV
+380 SPEGLQQLADTPV
-393 TVDNLTEEQL
+393 DVDNLTEEQL
-403 QKIRRWRADQKNEK
+403 QKIRRWRADQKNER
-417 GEPIYIEGRD
+417 GERLYIEGRD
-427 PDTGKIIFKDIPI
+427 PDTGRLIFKDIPI

-480 DQYQNIVN
+480 DQYQAIVN

-495 KKFSEMDMDYLIEG
+495 TKFSEMDMDYLIEG

-590 LGNSKSKLASLEQL
+590 LANKKASLASLEQL
-604 KKTPIYIRKED
+604 KKIPIYIKKDD
-615 GSIVNNIKRFNE
+615 GTIVNNIKRFNE

-633 RTPAKTA
+633 RTPAKTS
-640 SPEAVNRTKAAIS
+640 SPEAIKNLKARMVAV
-653 AILNNQ
+653 LHGQ
-659 LGKKKDVG
+659 LGRKKSVDK
-667 QSPTKI
+667 SPTRL
-673 RKTVDDLETRIDRV
+673 RKTVDDLETRIDRI

-714 RAGGDANNPERLFF
+714 RAGGDANNPERLFY
-728 ARRAKKGDLENQKK
+728 ARRAKIGELENQKK

-768 AKITELDASIQEE
+768 AKITELDASVQEE

-825 FSVKYRSNM
+825 FSVKYRVNM
-834 NKVINQLRKYLIK
+834 QKVINQLRKYLIK
-847 ELKLKP
+847 DLKLKP

-930 TDKEFENLVDAT
+930 TDQEFQNLVDAT

-1014 GGRPQNLFNRI
+1014 GGKPQNLFNRI

-1072 YSKFLTAKVTKTPKE
+1072 YSKFLV
-1087 DLLKA
+1087 
-1092 PDGSEF
+1092 
-1098 ELEST
+1098 
-1103 SYQFGDKADFIVS
+1103 DKNADFITTPEGVTI
-1116 PRGETVGGKEFKSKF
+1116 GEKQFKKQLGS
-1131 GTLNGMAIME
+1131 LNGMALME
-1141 RDIKDPTPEGV
+1141 KEMLDPVPEGV
-1152 DLDLEAKLPIGVAS
+1152 DVELESRLPVGMPYM
-1166 VPKNKPSPKYEG
+1166 PKNEPNKKYAF
-1178 KDLFSIIKIAEKDGY
+1178 KDLFSIVKLAEKDGY
-1193 KIDPITEK
+1193 KIDPITKK
-1201 FLFLDKFKF
+1201 FLNLDKF
-1210 SPTQSVLRK
+1210 VR
-1219 SKLKAK
+1219 
-1225 ELEKVYK
+1225 EKQKDRFIDERLYK
-1232 VEPGYFTPEE
+1232 VDPSEFTSES
-1242 VMANVFFGSIDSI
+1242 MMSDVFFGNIDNI
-1255 IRQDLNDRLV
+1255 IRENLNDRLV
-1265 NVADYGVTGKNLD
+1265 NISDYGITGKNLD

-1288 NLTQAQLEHL
+1288 KLTQAQLAHL
-1298 PDIIPVWRIG
+1298 PEIIPVYRIG

-1320 HNYALN
+1320 HSYTLDPEAFLKFS
-1326 ADANLLATFYGR
+1326 FYGN
-1338 PEGDVV
+1338 PEDDIV
-1344 KDFVAKRGVEPELLP
+1344 KEFVAKRGVEPELLP
-1359 YFVDKR
+1359 YFAHKA
-1365 DIMIA
+1365 DIMVA
-1370 PQMGKGDFFT
+1370 PQMGKGDIFT
-1380 NDTEQDVIIRPEKII
+1380 RDDEREVIIRPEKII

-1444 PIENGQPERRKA
+1444 PIEDGQPERRKA
-1456 EEIIRAYTNAR
+1456 EEIIRDYTNAR
-1467 MERSGE
+1467 MQRSGE

-1623 LKEMDEKYDLDI
+1623 LQEMDEKYDLDI

-1702 YNRFVNALKA
+1702 YNRFVNALRT
-1712 PKSQLTAVDRDSLR
+1712 PKRQLTAVDRDSLR

-1766 SMEGARNLKGEER
+1766 SLEGARNLKGEER
-1779 RAKVAENRVRAG
+1779 RAKVAENRARAG
-1791 IDRSSDLSRESSNMI
+1791 IDRSSELSRESSNMI

-1825 MRRASKKAI
+1825 MRRASKRAI
-1834 EILEK
+1834 EILEN
-1839 TKVIDKGQLTTA
+1839 TKVIGKGQLTTA

-1930 RDKIAKFKPQEEK
+1930 REKIAKFQPQEEK

-1955 DERNARRADPEV
+1955 DERNARRADPTI

-1983 IEGSIREDI
+1983 IEGSIRDDI

-2012 MGKVPKF
+2012 MGKVPQF

-2030 VGFDDEKAT
+2030 VGFDEEKS
-2039 KLADAFVRVFQDRM
+2039 KQLADAFIRIFQDRM
-2053 IPVSRMVDLLQE
+2053 IPAARMVDILQE
-2065 RGFKLSDVLDPVL
+2065 RGFKLSDALDPIM
-2078 QEQIMKGATGA
+2078 QEQTMKGETGA

-2094 HEGIYKEII
+2094 HEGVYKNLI
-2103 ESVKKLNFSDAEINE
+2103 ESIKKLKFSDAEVE
-2118 LKRVSRDA
+2118 DLKRVSRDA
-2126 SDPDQTGFLTNF
+2126 SDPDQNGFLNNF

-2147 KKLLYGKQNKQ
+2147 KKLLYGTPNKQ

-2182 VNGVNKYPNRG
+2182 INGVNKYPNRG
-2193 SGMSDAEADA
+2193 SGMSNAEADA
-2203 ILAWFRTKESSLELL
+2203 ILAWFRNKESSLELL
-2218 NSIRNQARV
+2218 NDIRNQVRA
-2227 IVDDTNKIR
+2227 IIADTNKIR
-2236 TDAGLQKL
+2236 TDAGLQKIF
-2244 YGRGSGWTEYVPLKG
+2244 GRGSGWTEYVPLKG

-2270 SNRGSFKKPL
+2270 SNRGSFRKPL
-2280 YGASGKEDLRV
+2280 YGANGKEDLRV

-2301 LANLLTQNS
+2301 IANILTQNS

-2318 NRIGVIMLNMIRE
+2318 NKIGVTMLNMIRE

-2343 DITPDKVMLDARTG
+2343 DINPDKVMLDARTG
-2357 TLSKRKI
+2357 TLSKRKL
-2364 TAAERMEDKRVLVVK
+2364 TPAERMEDKRVLVVK
-2379 DKGSE
+2379 DKGNE

-2397 FRGDTTMSF
+2397 FRGDTTLTLGDNMDSF
-2406 GENADFFLR
+2406 IR

-2424 SNINTTYNPAFVLPN
+2424 SNINTTYNPAFVIPN
-2439 FVRDLE
+2439 FVRDVQ
-2445 TALINVDQYEAENL
+2445 TAVVNVDQYEAENI
-2459 KRTVLSKA
+2459 KRTVLKRA
-2467 LPMSRGIFRAISKTD
+2467 LPYARGVMRAVSKTD
-2482 LLLRAKTLDDS
+2482 LLLREKELDAS
-2493 TPEARSYLE
+2493 TPEAKSYLE

-2533 EAGLVGKAKGMY
+2533 EAGLAGKAKGMY
-2545 DGFAGG
+2545 EGWAGG

-2560 ENTNTAAENG
+2560 ENMNTAAENG

-2579 LDTGKYSPQQ
+2579 LDTGKYSPRQ

-2599 NFAKGGEAK
+2599 NFAKGGDIK
-2608 PIMNSLYLFYNASLQ
+2608 PIFNSLYLFYNASLQ

-2630 AFSKSSKVRKMYM
+2630 AFSKSSKVRKMWM
-2643 GLFFSSFILDQLN
+2643 SIFFFSFIWDQVNNLM
-2656 YVFSDED
+2656 SDED
-2663 DEGNKEY
+2663 EEGNKEY

-2679 HNVIV
+2679 HNIVI
-2684 PNLGVNIAQGITG
+2684 PNPGVNVAQALTG

-2709 LPYGVNMVWN
+2709 LPYGVNMTWN
-2719 AGRALSRRMRGGYT
+2719 LGRALSRRIRGGYT
-2733 AAQATSSITAT
+2733 AAQTTSSITAT
-2744 TLEAVNPLGGAESF
+2744 TLEAVNPFGGAESF
-2758 YNFVMPTA
+2758 YNFVLPTA
-2766 VDPFISLGQNI
+2766 VDPFVSLGQNV

-2808 AVTVAQFMNK
+2808 AVTIAQFMNK

-2826 GSDVRGGIFDVSP
+2826 GTDVRGGIFDVSP
-2839 DKLDFIFGYLTGGA
+2839 DKLDFIFGYITGGA
-2853 GTFVRRTAELG
+2853 GMFVKRSAELG
-2864 FNIGSGQAFEAF
+2864 FNIASGQAFEAF
-2876 EEGLSGQE
+2876 EEGLTGQE

-2904 REDTGKFIQKRNE
+2904 REDTGNFIRKRNE

-2926 AAVESGDQFEVQRVR
+2926 AAVESGDQFEIQRIR
-2941 ERYPE
+2941 NKYPE

-2960 RQKLTSARNKLLRD
+2960 RQKLTSVRNKLLRD

-2999 GNQLMKNVKLGYLSE
+2999 GNQLMKNVKLGYLAE
-3014 IGVTD
+3014 LGVTD

>member
-1 MPLKLVRSPNTGRYY
+1 MPLKIVQSPNTGRYY
-16 PVNIAGELP
+16 PVNIAGDSP
-25 TDEEKTRI
+25 TEEEKQRI
-33 KDYISQRDR
+33 RDYVTQRDR
-42 SVPSIDS
+42 GVPSVDS
-49 DIDQEKPRSG
+49 EIDQQTSFKPRSG

-101 VKEEAAQ
+101 VKDEAAQ

-127 IGETIGQALP
+127 VGETIGQALP
-137 QIGTALGVGALTAL
+137 QIGAALGVGALATL

-156 GVTAAVGAT
+156 GIAAGTAAT

-187 DISEGRPVE
+187 DIAEGRPVE

-209 ALMETIG
+209 ALLETIG

-243 LSKAKPKTAGGLR
+243 LSRAKPKTAGGLR
-256 ITGAAASGATVEG
+256 ITGAAVSGAGVESA
-269 VTEIGQQ
+269 TEVGQQ

-285 DIGGDD
+285 DIGSDD
-291 AIEEYIEAAVAGGIV
+291 AIDEYVEAAVAGGIV

-317 QQTFGSNEKVKGSA
+317 QQAFGTNEKVKGSG

-336 IEAQKVENDAAKA
+336 IAAQKAENDAAKA

-380 SPEGLEQLAEKPV
+380 SPEGLQQLADTPV
-393 TVDNLTEEQL
+393 DVDNLTEEQL
-403 QKIRRWRADQKNEK
+403 QKIRRWRADQKNER
-417 GEPIYIEGRD
+417 GERIYIEGRD
-427 PDTGKIIFKDIPI
+427 PDTGRIIFKDIPI

-450 NPAVEKIAAKQGLNV
+450 NPAVEKIAAKQGINV

-480 DQYQNIVN
+480 DQYQAIVN

-509 VVKNSSSELISSV
+509 VVKNSSSELISSI

-577 SKNEADLKKTRER
+577 AKNEADLKKTRER
-590 LGNSKSKLASLEQL
+590 LANKKASLASLEQL
-604 KKTPIYIRKED
+604 KKIPIYVKKDD
-615 GSIVNNIKRFNE
+615 GTIVNNIKRFNE

-640 SPEAVNRTKAAIS
+640 SPEVIRNLKARIVAV
-653 AILNNQ
+653 LHGQ
-659 LGKKKDVG
+659 LGKEKSVD
-667 QSPTKI
+667 QSPTRL
-673 RKTVDDLETRIDRV
+673 RKTVDDLETRIDRI

-714 RAGGDANNPERLFF
+714 RSGGDANNPERLFY
-728 ARRAKKGDLENQKK
+728 ARRAKIGELENQKK
-742 KSTRLRREKKQIE
+742 KSTRLRREKKEIE
-755 RVQETPEDDNKLR
+755 KVQETPEDDNKLR
-768 AKITELDASIQEE
+768 AKIAELDASIQEE
-781 QKLDVDIK
+781 QKLDVDVK

-806 EKHEGNNIKGN
+806 EKHEANNIKGN
-817 SRLAPEKP
+817 ARLAPSKP
-825 FSVKYRSNM
+825 FSVKYRVNM
-834 NKVINQLRKYLIK
+834 DKVINQLRKYLVK
-847 ELKLKP
+847 DLKLKP

-930 TDKEFENLVDAT
+930 TDQEFQTLVNAT

-952 GKLVER
+952 GKLIER
-958 KYTHFDKAKR
+958 KYTHFDKAQR

-1004 RDYMDNKMKI
+1004 RDYMDDKMKI
-1014 GGRPQNLFNRI
+1014 GGKPQNLFNRI

-1072 YSKFLTAKVTKTPKE
+1072 YSKYLTGKGV
-1087 DLLKA
+1087 
-1092 PDGSEF
+1092 
-1098 ELEST
+1098 
-1103 SYQFGDKADFIVS
+1103 DFI
-1116 PRGETVGGKEFKSKF
+1116 T
-1131 GTLNGMAIME
+1131 
-1141 RDIKDPTPEGV
+1141 TPEGV
-1152 DLDLEAKLPIGVAS
+1152 TIGEKEFKRNIGMLNGMSLLEKDITDPIPEGVDVELEARLPVGMPYM
-1166 VPKNKPSPKYEG
+1166 PKNKPNQKYAF
-1178 KDLFSIIKIAEKDGY
+1178 KDLFSIVKLAEKDGY
-1193 KIDPITEK
+1193 KIDPITKK
-1201 FLFLDKFKF
+1201 FLNLDKF
-1210 SPTQSVLRK
+1210 T
-1219 SKLKAK
+1219 
-1225 ELEKVYK
+1225 LEKKKDMFADSRIYK
-1232 VEPGYFTPEE
+1232 VAPEFFTDEPT
-1242 VMANVFFGSIDSI
+1242 MANLFFGSIDSI
-1255 IRQDLNDRLV
+1255 IRENLNDRLI
-1265 NVADYGVTGKNLD
+1265 NVAEYGVTGKNLD
-1278 IIKTIQEDLY
+1278 IIRILQEDLY
-1288 NLTQAQLEHL
+1288 KLTQAQLAHL
-1298 PDIIPVWRIG
+1298 PDIIPVYRIG

-1320 HNYALN
+1320 HSYTLDPEAFLKF
-1326 ADANLLATFYGR
+1326 AFYGN
-1338 PEGDVV
+1338 PEDDIV
-1344 KDFVAKRGVEPELLP
+1344 KEFIAKRGVEPELLP
-1359 YFVDKR
+1359 YFVHKS
-1365 DIMIA
+1365 DIIVA
-1370 PQMGKGDFFT
+1370 PQMGKGDIFT
-1380 NDTEQDVIIRPEKII
+1380 RDDEREVVIRPEKII

-1422 SEYKASA
+1422 SEYKASS

-1456 EEIIRAYTNAR
+1456 EEIIRDYTNAR
-1467 MERSGE
+1467 MQRSGE

-1527 PKIASDPKHEA
+1527 PEITRDPRHEA

-1555 NASHALRAYRS
+1555 NASYALRAYRS

-1611 KVTIKEL
+1611 KVTIREL
-1618 KNSTF
+1618 KNNSF
-1623 LKEMDEKYDLDI
+1623 LQEMDEKYELDI
-1635 AENLG
+1635 AENLN
-1640 SENVDTVVTKSII
+1640 SETMDTVVTKSII

-1692 TSQDKTKINN
+1692 TSQDKTKIAN
-1702 YNRFVNALKA
+1702 YNRFVNALRT
-1712 PKSQLTAVDRDSLR
+1712 PKRQLTAVDRDSLR

-1751 AKAFHEERNRRYIRI
+1751 AKAFYEERNRRYIRI
-1766 SMEGARNLKGEER
+1766 SLEGARNLKGEER
-1779 RAKVAENRVRAG
+1779 RAKVAENRARAG
-1791 IDRSSDLSRESSNMI
+1791 IDRSSELSRESSNMI

-1812 ILEMPDSGGHRNY
+1812 MMEMPDSGGHRNY
-1825 MRRASKKAI
+1825 MRKASRRAI
-1834 EILEK
+1834 EILED
-1839 TKVIDKGQLTTA
+1839 TKVVDKGQLTTA

-1909 ITGGTDPR
+1909 VTGGTDPR

-1930 RDKIAKFKPQEEK
+1930 REKIAKFQTQEEK

-1955 DERNARRADPEV
+1955 DERNARRADPTV
-1967 RRSVGLL
+1967 RRSIGLL

-1983 IEGSIREDI
+1983 IEGSIRDDI

-2012 MGKVPKF
+2012 MGKVPQF

-2030 VGFDDEKAT
+2030 VGFDEEKAT
-2039 KLADAFVRVFQDRM
+2039 KLADAFVRIFQDRM
-2053 IPVSRMVDLLQE
+2053 IPAARMVDILQE
-2065 RGFKLSDVLDPVL
+2065 RGFKLSDALDPIM
-2078 QEQIMKGATGA
+2078 QEQTMKGETGA

-2094 HEGIYKEII
+2094 HEGMYKTLI
-2103 ESVKKLNFSDAEINE
+2103 ESIKKLKFSDAEVND

-2126 SDPDQTGFLTNF
+2126 SDPDQNGFLNNF

-2147 KKLLYGKQNKQ
+2147 KKLLYGTPNKQ

-2193 SGMSDAEADA
+2193 SGMSNAEADA
-2203 ILAWFRTKESSLELL
+2203 ILAWFRNKESSLELL
-2218 NSIRNQARV
+2218 NDIRDQVRA
-2227 IVDDTNKIR
+2227 IVADTNKIR
-2236 TDAGLQKL
+2236 TDAGLQKIF
-2244 YGRGSGWTEYVPLKG
+2244 GRGSGWTEYVPLKG

-2280 YGASGKEDLRV
+2280 YGANGKEDLRV

-2301 LANLLTQNS
+2301 IANLLTQNS

-2318 NRIGVIMLNMIRE
+2318 NKIGVTMLNMIRE

-2343 DITPDKVMLDARTG
+2343 DINPDKVMLDARTG
-2357 TLSKRKI
+2357 TLSKRKL
-2364 TAAERMEDKRVLVVK
+2364 TPAERMEDKRVLVVK
-2379 DKGSE
+2379 DKGNE

-2397 FRGDTTMSF
+2397 FRGDTTLTLGDNMDSF
-2406 GENADFFLR
+2406 IR

-2424 SNINTTYNPAFVLPN
+2424 SNINTTYNPAFVIPN
-2439 FVRDLE
+2439 FVRDVQ
-2445 TALINVDQYEAENL
+2445 TAVVNIDQYEAENI
-2459 KRTVLSKA
+2459 KRTVLKRA
-2467 LPMSRGIFRAISKTD
+2467 LPYARGVMRAVSKTD
-2482 LLLRAKTLDDS
+2482 LLLREKEIDTS
-2493 TPEARSYLE
+2493 TPEAKSYLE

-2545 DGFAGG
+2545 EGWAGG

-2560 ENTNTAAENG
+2560 ENMNTAAENG

-2579 LDTGKYSPQQ
+2579 LDTGKYSPRQ

-2599 NFAKGGEAK
+2599 NFAKGGDIK
-2608 PIMNSLYLFYNASLQ
+2608 PIFNSLYLFYNASLQ

-2630 AFSKSSKVRKMYM
+2630 AFSKSSKVRKMWM
-2643 GLFFSSFILDQLN
+2643 SIFFFSFIWDQLN
-2656 YVFSDED
+2656 YMMSDED
-2663 DEGNKEY
+2663 EEGNVEY

-2679 HNVIV
+2679 HNMII
-2684 PNLGVNIAQGITG
+2684 PNIGVNIAEAVSG
-2697 EDIENKTFGTIP
+2697 EDIENKTFGTVP
-2709 LPYGVNMVWN
+2709 LPYGVNMTWN
-2719 AGRALSRRMRGGYT
+2719 FGRALSRRIRGGYT
-2733 AAQATSSITAT
+2733 AAQTTSSITAT
-2744 TLEAVNPLGGAESF
+2744 TLEAINPFGGAESLG
-2758 YNFVMPTA
+2758 NFILPTA
-2766 VDPFISLGQNI
+2766 VDPFYSLINNV

-2818 FGVFGFGA
+2818 FGFFGLGR
-2826 GSDVRGGIFDVSP
+2826 GTDVRGGIFDVSP

-2853 GTFVRRTAELG
+2853 GMFVKRTGELG
-2864 FNIGSGQAFEAF
+2864 FNIASGQAFEAF
-2876 EEGLSGQE
+2876 EEGLTGQE

-2904 REDTGKFIQKRNE
+2904 REDTGNFIRKRNE

-2941 ERYPE
+2941 EKYPE

-2960 RQKLTSARNKLLRD
+2960 RQKLTSVRNKLLRD
-2974 DELEESDKEMR
+2974 DSLEESDKEMR

-3014 IGVTD
+3014 LGVTD

>member
-1 MPLKLVRSPNTGRYY
+1 
-16 PVNIAGELP
+16 
-25 TDEEKTRI
+25 
-33 KDYISQRDR
+33 
-42 SVPSIDS
+42 
-49 DIDQEKPRSG
+49 
-59 FFGAIDVGEDYL
+59 
-71 RSNLFSALQG
+71 
-81 VGEATG
+81 
-87 LEGMADYFGDKAEK
+87 
-101 VKEEAAQ
+101 
-108 KSEGLTRFSDV
+108 
-119 SLGKTPKF
+119 
-127 IGETIGQALP
+127 
-137 QIGTALGVGALTAL
+137 
-151 AAPVV
+151 
-156 GVTAAVGAT
+156 
-165 IGALATN
+165 
-172 LPLLMGANRERQKEV
+172 MGANRERQKEV
-187 DISEGRPVE
+187 DRAEGRPVE

-209 ALMETIG
+209 ALLETIG

-256 ITGAAASGATVEG
+256 ITGAAASGAGVESA
-269 VTEIGQQ
+269 TEVGQQ

-285 DIGGDD
+285 DIGSDD
-291 AIEEYIEAAVAGGIV
+291 AIDEYVEAAVAGGIV

-317 QQTFGSNEKVKGSA
+317 QQAFGTNEKVKGSG

-336 IEAQKVENDAAKA
+336 IAAQKAENDAAKA

-380 SPEGLEQLAEKPV
+380 SPEGLQQLADTPV
-393 TVDNLTEEQL
+393 DVDNLTEEQL
-403 QKIRRWRADQKNEK
+403 QKIRRWRADQKNER
-417 GEPIYIEGRD
+417 GERIYIEGRD
-427 PDTGKIIFKDIPI
+427 PDTGRIIFKDIPI

-450 NPAVEKIAAKQGLNV
+450 NPAVEKIAAKQGINV

-480 DQYQNIVN
+480 DQYQAIVN

-509 VVKNSSSELISSV
+509 VVKNSSSELISSI

-577 SKNEADLKKTRER
+577 AKNEADLKKTRER
-590 LGNSKSKLASLEQL
+590 LANKKASLASLEQL
-604 KKTPIYIRKED
+604 KKIPIYVKKDD
-615 GSIVNNIKRFNE
+615 GTIVNNIKRFNE

-640 SPEAVNRTKAAIS
+640 SPEVIRNLKARIVAV
-653 AILNNQ
+653 LHGQ
-659 LGKKKDVG
+659 LGKEKSVD
-667 QSPTKI
+667 QSPTRL
-673 RKTVDDLETRIDRV
+673 RKTVDDLETRIDRI

-714 RAGGDANNPERLFF
+714 RSGGDANNPERLFY
-728 ARRAKKGDLENQKK
+728 ARRAKIGELENQKK
-742 KSTRLRREKKQIE
+742 KSTRLRREKKEIE
-755 RVQETPEDDNKLR
+755 KVQETPEDDNKLR
-768 AKITELDASIQEE
+768 AKIAELDASIQEE
-781 QKLDVDIK
+781 QKLDVDVK

-806 EKHEGNNIKGN
+806 EKHEANNIKGN
-817 SRLAPEKP
+817 ARLAPSKP
-825 FSVKYRSNM
+825 FSVKYRVNM
-834 NKVINQLRKYLIK
+834 DKVINQLRKYLVK
-847 ELKLKP
+847 DLKLKP
-853 EMVELVSQNVINA
+853 EKVELVSQNVINA

-930 TDKEFENLVDAT
+930 TDQEFQTLVNAT

-952 GKLVER
+952 GKLIER
-958 KYTHFDKAKR
+958 KYTHFDKAQR

-1004 RDYMDNKMKI
+1004 RDYMDDKMKI
-1014 GGRPQNLFNRI
+1014 GGKPQNLFNRI

-1072 YSKFLTAKVTKTPKE
+1072 YSKYLTGKGV
-1087 DLLKA
+1087 
-1092 PDGSEF
+1092 
-1098 ELEST
+1098 
-1103 SYQFGDKADFIVS
+1103 DFI
-1116 PRGETVGGKEFKSKF
+1116 T
-1131 GTLNGMAIME
+1131 
-1141 RDIKDPTPEGV
+1141 TPEGV
-1152 DLDLEAKLPIGVAS
+1152 TIGEKEFKRNIGMLNGMSLLEKDITDPIPEGVDVELEARLPVGMPYM
-1166 VPKNKPSPKYEG
+1166 PKNKPNQKYAF
-1178 KDLFSIIKIAEKDGY
+1178 KDLFSIVKLAEKDGY
-1193 KIDPITEK
+1193 KIDPITKK
-1201 FLFLDKFKF
+1201 FLNLDKF
-1210 SPTQSVLRK
+1210 T
-1219 SKLKAK
+1219 
-1225 ELEKVYK
+1225 LEKKKDMFADSRIYK
-1232 VEPGYFTPEE
+1232 VAPEFFTDEPT
-1242 VMANVFFGSIDSI
+1242 MANLFFGSIDSI
-1255 IRQDLNDRLV
+1255 IRENLNDRLI
-1265 NVADYGVTGKNLD
+1265 NVAEYGVTGKNLD
-1278 IIKTIQEDLY
+1278 IIRILQEDLY
-1288 NLTQAQLEHL
+1288 KLTQAQLAHL
-1298 PDIIPVWRIG
+1298 PDIIPVYRIG

-1320 HNYALN
+1320 HSYTLDPEAFLKF
-1326 ADANLLATFYGR
+1326 AFYGN
-1338 PEGDVV
+1338 PEDDIV
-1344 KDFVAKRGVEPELLP
+1344 KEFIAKRGVEPELLP
-1359 YFVDKR
+1359 YFVHKS
-1365 DIMIA
+1365 DIIVA
-1370 PQMGKGDFFT
+1370 PQMGKGDIFT
-1380 NDTEQDVIIRPEKII
+1380 RDDEREVVIRPEKII

-1422 SEYKASA
+1422 SEYKASS

-1456 EEIIRAYTNAR
+1456 EEIIRDYTNAR
-1467 MERSGE
+1467 MQRSGE

-1527 PKIASDPKHEA
+1527 PEITRDPRHEA

-1555 NASHALRAYRS
+1555 NASYALRAYRS

-1611 KVTIKEL
+1611 KVTIREL
-1618 KNSTF
+1618 KNNSF
-1623 LKEMDEKYDLDI
+1623 LQEMDEKYELDI
-1635 AENLG
+1635 AENLN
-1640 SENVDTVVTKSII
+1640 SETMDTVVTKSII

-1692 TSQDKTKINN
+1692 TSQDKTKIAN
-1702 YNRFVNALKA
+1702 YNRFVNALRT
-1712 PKSQLTAVDRDSLR
+1712 PKRQLTAVDRDSLR

-1751 AKAFHEERNRRYIRI
+1751 AKAFYEERNRRYIRI
-1766 SMEGARNLKGEER
+1766 SLEGARNLKGEER
-1779 RAKVAENRVRAG
+1779 RAKVAENRARAG
-1791 IDRSSDLSRESSNMI
+1791 IDRSSELSRESSNMI

-1812 ILEMPDSGGHRNY
+1812 MMEMPDSGGHRNY
-1825 MRRASKKAI
+1825 MRKASRRAI
-1834 EILEK
+1834 EILED
-1839 TKVIDKGQLTTA
+1839 TKVVDKGQLTTA

-1909 ITGGTDPR
+1909 VTGGTDPR

-1930 RDKIAKFKPQEEK
+1930 REKIAKFQTQEEK

-1955 DERNARRADPEV
+1955 DERNARRADPTV
-1967 RRSVGLL
+1967 RRSIGLL

-1983 IEGSIREDI
+1983 IEGSIRDDI

-2012 MGKVPKF
+2012 MGKVPQF

-2030 VGFDDEKAT
+2030 VGFDEEKAT
-2039 KLADAFVRVFQDRM
+2039 KLADAFVRIFQDRM
-2053 IPVSRMVDLLQE
+2053 IPAARMVDILQE
-2065 RGFKLSDVLDPVL
+2065 RGFKLSDALDPIM
-2078 QEQIMKGATGA
+2078 QEQTMKGETGA

-2094 HEGIYKEII
+2094 HEGMYKTLI
-2103 ESVKKLNFSDAEINE
+2103 ESIKKLKFSDAEVND

-2126 SDPDQTGFLTNF
+2126 SDSDQNGFLNNF

-2147 KKLLYGKQNKQ
+2147 KKLLYGTPNKQ

-2193 SGMSDAEADA
+2193 SGMSNAEADA
-2203 ILAWFRTKESSLELL
+2203 ILAWFRNKESSLELL
-2218 NSIRNQARV
+2218 NDIRDQVRA
-2227 IVDDTNKIR
+2227 IVADTNKIR
-2236 TDAGLQKL
+2236 TDAGLQKIF
-2244 YGRGSGWTEYVPLKG
+2244 GRGSGWTEYVPLKG

-2280 YGASGKEDLRV
+2280 YGANGKEDLRV

-2301 LANLLTQNS
+2301 IANLLTQNS

-2318 NRIGVIMLNMIRE
+2318 NKIGVTMLNMIRE

-2343 DITPDKVMLDARTG
+2343 DINPDKVMLDARTG
-2357 TLSKRKI
+2357 TLSKRKL
-2364 TAAERMEDKRVLVVK
+2364 TPAERMEDKRVLVVK
-2379 DKGSE
+2379 DKGNE

-2397 FRGDTTMSF
+2397 FRGDTTLTLGDNMDSF
-2406 GENADFFLR
+2406 IR

-2424 SNINTTYNPAFVLPN
+2424 SNINTTYNPAFVIPN
-2439 FVRDLE
+2439 FVRDVQ
-2445 TALINVDQYEAENL
+2445 TAVVNIDQYEAENI
-2459 KRTVLSKA
+2459 KRTVLKRA
-2467 LPMSRGIFRAISKTD
+2467 LPYARGVMRAVSKTD
-2482 LLLRAKTLDDS
+2482 LLLREKEIDTS
-2493 TPEARSYLE
+2493 TPEAKSYLE

-2545 DGFAGG
+2545 EGWAGG

-2560 ENTNTAAENG
+2560 ENMNTAAENG

-2579 LDTGKYSPQQ
+2579 LDTGKYSPRQ

-2599 NFAKGGEAK
+2599 NFAKGGDIK
-2608 PIMNSLYLFYNASLQ
+2608 PIFNSLYLFYNASLQ

-2630 AFSKSSKVRKMYM
+2630 AFSKSSKVRKMWM
-2643 GLFFSSFILDQLN
+2643 SIFFFSFIWDQLN
-2656 YVFSDED
+2656 YMMSDED
-2663 DEGNKEY
+2663 EEGNVEY

-2679 HNVIV
+2679 HNMII
-2684 PNLGVNIAQGITG
+2684 PNIGVNIAEAVSG
-2697 EDIENKTFGTIP
+2697 EDIENKTFGTVP
-2709 LPYGVNMVWN
+2709 LPYGVNMTWN
-2719 AGRALSRRMRGGYT
+2719 FGRALSRRIRGGYT
-2733 AAQATSSITAT
+2733 AAQTTSSITAT
-2744 TLEAVNPLGGAESF
+2744 TLEAINPFGGAESLG
-2758 YNFVMPTA
+2758 NFILPTA
-2766 VDPFISLGQNI
+2766 VDPFYSLINNV

-2818 FGVFGFGA
+2818 FGFFGLGR
-2826 GSDVRGGIFDVSP
+2826 GTDVRGGIFDVSP

-2853 GTFVRRTAELG
+2853 GMFVKRTGELG
-2864 FNIGSGQAFEAF
+2864 FNIASGQAFEAF
-2876 EEGLSGQE
+2876 EEGLTGQE

-2904 REDTGKFIQKRNE
+2904 REDTGNFIRKRNE

-2941 ERYPE
+2941 EKYPE

-2960 RQKLTSARNKLLRD
+2960 RQKLTSVRNKLLRD
-2974 DELEESDKEMR
+2974 DSLEESDKEMR

-3014 IGVTD
+3014 LGVTD

>member
-1 MPLKLVRSPNTGRYY
+1 
-16 PVNIAGELP
+16 
-25 TDEEKTRI
+25 
-33 KDYISQRDR
+33 
-42 SVPSIDS
+42 
-49 DIDQEKPRSG
+49 
-59 FFGAIDVGEDYL
+59 
-71 RSNLFSALQG
+71 
-81 VGEATG
+81 
-87 LEGMADYFGDKAEK
+87 
-101 VKEEAAQ
+101 
-108 KSEGLTRFSDV
+108 
-119 SLGKTPKF
+119 
-127 IGETIGQALP
+127 
-137 QIGTALGVGALTAL
+137 
-151 AAPVV
+151 
-156 GVTAAVGAT
+156 
-165 IGALATN
+165 
-172 LPLLMGANRERQKEV
+172 MGANRERQKEV
-187 DISEGRPVE
+187 DIAEGRPVE
-196 VDEGAAFITAIPQ
+196 VNEAAAFFTAIPQ
-209 ALMETIG
+209 ALAETIG

-291 AIEEYIEAAVAGGIV
+291 AIDEYIEAAVAGGIV

-317 QQTFGSNEKVKGSA
+317 QQALGTNEKVKGSG

-336 IEAQKVENDAAKA
+336 IAAQKAENDAAKA

-380 SPEGLEQLAEKPV
+380 STEGLQQLADTPV
-393 TVDNLTEEQL
+393 DVDNLTEEQL

-417 GEPIYIEGRD
+417 GER
-427 PDTGKIIFKDIPI
+427 IIFKDIPI

-480 DQYQNIVN
+480 DQYQTIVN

-577 SKNEADLKKTRER
+577 AKNEADLKKTRED
-590 LGNSKSKLASLEQL
+590 LENKKEKLASLEQL
-604 KKTPIYIRKED
+604 KKIPIYIKKDD
-615 GSIVNNIKRFNE
+615 GTIVNNIKRFNE
-627 VLGTNF
+627 VLGENF

-640 SPEAVNRTKAAIS
+640 SPEVVNRTKAAIS
-653 AILNNQ
+653 AVLNNQ
-659 LGKKKDVG
+659 LGKKKGVN
-667 QSPTKI
+667 QSPTKL
-673 RKTVDDLETRIDRV
+673 RKTIDDAETKIDGIA
-687 EGSLK
+687 EAIK

-714 RAGGDANNPERLFF
+714 RAGGDANNPERLFY
-728 ARRAKKGDLENQKK
+728 ARRAKIGDLENQKA
-742 KSTRLRREKKQIE
+742 KSKRLRREKKQIE
-755 RVQETPEDDNKLR
+755 KVQEKPEDDIKLR
-768 AKITELDASIQEE
+768 EKITELDASIQEE

-806 EKHEGNNIKGN
+806 EKHEANNIKGN
-817 SRLAPEKP
+817 TRLAPEKP

-834 NKVINQLRKYLIK
+834 NKVVNKLRKYLINQ
-847 ELKLKP
+847 LKLKP

-930 TDKEFENLVDAT
+930 TDQEFQNLVDAT
-942 KTRKVSIWRE
+942 KARKVSIWRE

-1014 GGRPQNLFNRI
+1014 GGKPQNLFNRI

-1034 AHNDNGLETV
+1034 AHKDNGLETV

-1072 YSKFLTAKVTKTPKE
+1072 YSKFLTGKGV
-1087 DLLKA
+1087 
-1092 PDGSEF
+1092 
-1098 ELEST
+1098 
-1103 SYQFGDKADFIVS
+1103 DFITTQEGITI
-1116 PRGETVGGKEFKSKF
+1116 GEKEFKRNI
-1131 GTLNGMAIME
+1131 GMLNGMSLLE
-1141 RDIKDPTPEGV
+1141 KDITDPIPEGV
-1152 DLDLEAKLPIGVAS
+1152 DVELEARLPVGIPYM
-1166 VPKNKPSPKYEG
+1166 PKNKPNPKYAF
-1178 KDLFSIIKIAEKDGY
+1178 KDLFSIVKLAEKDGY
-1193 KIDPITEK
+1193 KIDPITKK
-1201 FLFLDKFKF
+1201 FLNLDKFTLGKEKDMFADSKIYKIAPEFVTDESTMASMFF
-1210 SPTQSVLRK
+1210 S
-1219 SKLKAK
+1219 
-1225 ELEKVYK
+1225 
-1232 VEPGYFTPEE
+1232 
-1242 VMANVFFGSIDSI
+1242 SIDAIVSEN
-1255 IRQDLNDRLV
+1255 LGKRLV
-1265 NVADYGVTGKNLD
+1265 GIADKGITGNNLD
-1278 IIKTIQEDLY
+1278 IIRIIQEDLY
-1288 NLTQAQLEHL
+1288 KLTQAQLAHL
-1298 PDIIPVWRIG
+1298 PDIIPVYRHG

-1320 HNYALN
+1320 HSYTLDPEAFLKFS
-1326 ADANLLATFYGR
+1326 FYGN
-1338 PEGDVV
+1338 PEDDIV
-1344 KDFVAKRGVEPELLP
+1344 KEFVAERGVEPELLP
-1359 YFVDKR
+1359 YFVHKSDITVAPKIGQGDVFSR
-1365 DIMIA
+1365 D
-1370 PQMGKGDFFT
+1370 D
-1380 NDTEQDVIIRPEKII
+1380 EQEVVIRPEKII

-1527 PKIASDPKHEA
+1527 PKIASDPQHEA

-1618 KNSTF
+1618 KNSKF
-1623 LKEMDEKYDLDI
+1623 LQEMDKKYDLDI

-1702 YNRFVNALKA
+1702 YNRFVNALRT
-1712 PKSQLTAVDRDSLR
+1712 PKRQLTAVDRDSLR

-1766 SMEGARNLKGEER
+1766 SLEGARNLKGEER
-1779 RAKVAENRVRAG
+1779 RAKVAENRARAG
-1791 IDRSSDLSRESSNMI
+1791 IDRSSELSRESSNMI

-1825 MRRASKKAI
+1825 MRRASKRAI
-1834 EILEK
+1834 EILEN
-1839 TKVIDKGQLTTA
+1839 TKVIGKGQLTTA

-1930 RDKIAKFKPQEEK
+1930 RDKIAKFKSQEEK

-1955 DERNARRADPEV
+1955 DERNARRADPTV

-2030 VGFDDEKAT
+2030 VGFDEEKAT
-2039 KLADAFVRVFQDRM
+2039 KLADTFVRVFQDRM

-2065 RGFKLSDVLDPVL
+2065 RGFKLSDILDPVL

-2147 KKLLYGKQNKQ
+2147 KKLLYGKPNKQ

-2218 NSIRNQARV
+2218 NSIRNQARA

-2270 SNRGSFKKPL
+2270 SNRGSFRKPL
-2280 YGASGKEDLRV
+2280 YGANGKEDLRV

-2301 LANLLTQNS
+2301 IANILTQNS

-2318 NRIGVIMLNMIRE
+2318 NKIGVTMLNMIRE
-2331 DPEMLREFAVIE
+2331 DPDMLREFAVIE
-2343 DITPDKVMLDARTG
+2343 DINPDKVMLDARTG
-2357 TLSKRKI
+2357 TLSKRKL
-2364 TAAERMEDKRVLVVK
+2364 TPAERMEDKKVLVVK
-2379 DKGSE
+2379 DKGNE

-2459 KRTVLSKA
+2459 KRNVMKKA

-2493 TPEARSYLE
+2493 TPEARAYLE

-2656 YVFSDED
+2656 YIFSDED
-2663 DEGNKEY
+2663 DEGNVEY

-2679 HNVIV
+2679 HNIII
-2684 PNLGVNIAQGITG
+2684 PNLGVNVAEAVTG

-2733 AAQATSSITAT
+2733 AAQTTSSITAT

-2758 YNFVMPTA
+2758 WNFVMPTA

-2884 ARDFIRTVPLL
+2884 SRDFIRTVPLL